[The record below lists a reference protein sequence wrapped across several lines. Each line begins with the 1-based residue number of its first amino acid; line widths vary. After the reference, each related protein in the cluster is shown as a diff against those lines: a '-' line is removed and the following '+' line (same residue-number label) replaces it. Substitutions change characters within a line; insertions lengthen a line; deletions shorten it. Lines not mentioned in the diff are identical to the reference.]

1 MTARRI
7 GLLLFGVL
15 AGLLAGCFELRQSL
29 VIDGA
34 RAEYGAEIRVDARLA
49 ALAQRDGRKSFCEEV
64 SVPAEA
70 KARGVEAQVVQRTV
84 QGELICTVSLKG
96 PIEAFLLAM
105 DRKSG
110 SGIGNV
116 SIERVDSRTLRIENL
131 LKPQGRLGS
140 AGSAGSAEQTMVE
153 GLFAGKLIS
162 WKVQAPLIL
171 ESNGVIA
178 ADGRS
183 VEWSVPLA
191 EAMKAEQR
199 FHATLRLELTTFERV
214 RLWFVDQ
221 WRAVR
226 RVLRELLG
234 G

>member
-1 MTARRI
+1 MIPRSFVLLMLGAVT
-7 GLLLFGVL
+7 GLLT
-15 AGLLAGCFELRQSL
+15 GCFELRQSL

-49 ALAQRDGRKSFCEEV
+49 ALAQRDGRKSFCEELK
-64 SVPAEA
+64 VPADA
-70 KARGVEAQVVQRTV
+70 KARGVDAEVVQKTV
-84 QGELICTVSLKG
+84 QGELVCTVSLKG

-105 DRKSG
+105 DRKGG
-110 SGIGNV
+110 SGFGNV
-116 SIERVDSRTLRIENL
+116 AIERIDSRTLRIENVM
-131 LKPQGRLGS
+131 KPQGRFGS
-140 AGSAGSAEQTMVE
+140 AGAAGSAEQTMAE

-162 WKVQAPLIL
+162 WRVEAPRIL
-171 ESNGVIA
+171 ESNGAIA

-183 VEWSVPLA
+183 VEWSMPLA

-199 FHATLRLELTTFERV
+199 FHATLRIELTTFERV

-226 RVLRELLG
+226 KVLRELLAE
-234 G
+234 